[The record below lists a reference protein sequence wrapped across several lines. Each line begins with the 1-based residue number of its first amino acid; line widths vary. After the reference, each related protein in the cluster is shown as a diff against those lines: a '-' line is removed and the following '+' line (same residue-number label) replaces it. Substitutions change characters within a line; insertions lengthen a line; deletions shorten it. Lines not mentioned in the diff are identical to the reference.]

1 MGKTELDEFLLLH
14 ELRVGT
20 IVDDIATENGDRQW
34 TVDFFGVGI
43 LDTTVEDEVVA
54 VDAET
59 SDYFPAEE
67 DKGED
72 IAMLEGNERVVQHV
86 KSVSFLPVLDT
97 FQRNHKGQV
106 HKQQRCQRKEAN
118 GTLMGVLLVFE
129 EAFGTT
135 G

>member
-1 MGKTELDEFLLLH
+1 LLH

-59 SDYFPAEE
+59 GDYFPAEE

-72 IAMLEGNERVVQHV
+72 IAMLEG
-86 KSVSFLPVLDT
+86 D
-97 FQRNHKGQV
+97 
-106 HKQQRCQRKEAN
+106 
-118 GTLMGVLLVFE
+118 
-129 EAFGTT
+129 
-135 G
+135 